1 MTIKEIEE
9 QLKRVKKGND
19 LIQRLQLKY
28 QSLDNGLLSGSNQFT
43 TRVKTSKTNT
53 TEDKILETLEL
64 KDKIVEQ
71 IQTITSERME
81 VMDMIDQLDDVV
93 EWLILVMIYFNNFP
107 MIKICN
113 DLNFSKVQ
121 IYRIKKKAIE
131 NLAEVKKCK
140 SIKKRQSNRYTDF

>member
-9 QLKRVKKGND
+9 QLKGVKKGND

-93 EWLILVMIYFNNFP
+93 EWLVLVMIYFNNFP

-131 NLAEVKKCK
+131 NLDKVKNA
-140 SIKKRQSNRYTDF
+140 NR

>member
-71 IQTITSERME
+71 IQTSTSERME

-93 EWLILVMIYFNNFP
+93 EWLILVMIYFNNF
-107 MIKICN
+107 
-113 DLNFSKVQ
+113 L
-121 IYRIKKKAIE
+121 
-131 NLAEVKKCK
+131 
-140 SIKKRQSNRYTDF
+140 

>member
-1 MTIKEIEE
+1 LTIKEIEG

-19 LIQRLQLKY
+19 LIHRLQLKY

-71 IQTITSERME
+71 IQTITRERME

-93 EWLILVMIYFNNFP
+93 EWLILVMMYFNNFP

-131 NLAEVKKCK
+131 NLDKVKNA
-140 SIKKRQSNRYTDF
+140 NR

>member
-1 MTIKEIEE
+1 MTIKEIGE

-131 NLAEVKKCK
+131 NLAEVKNA
-140 SIKKRQSNRYTDF
+140 NR

>member
-1 MTIKEIEE
+1 M
-9 QLKRVKKGND
+9 
-19 LIQRLQLKY
+19 
-28 QSLDNGLLSGSNQFT
+28 
-43 TRVKTSKTNT
+43 
-53 TEDKILETLEL
+53 EL

-81 VMDMIDQLDDVV
+81 VMGMIDQLDDVV

-131 NLAEVKKCK
+131 NLAEVKNA
-140 SIKKRQSNRYTDF
+140 NR

>member
-1 MTIKEIEE
+1 MKEYLKEIEE

-53 TEDKILETLEL
+53 TEDNILENLEL

-93 EWLILVMIYFNNFP
+93 EWLVLVMIYFNNFP

-131 NLAEVKKCK
+131 NLDKVKNA
-140 SIKKRQSNRYTDF
+140 NR

>member
-1 MTIKEIEE
+1 MKEYLKEIEE

-53 TEDKILETLEL
+53 TEDNILETLEL

-93 EWLILVMIYFNNFP
+93 EWLVLVMIYFNNFP

-131 NLAEVKKCK
+131 NLAKVKNA
-140 SIKKRQSNRYTDF
+140 NR

>member
-1 MTIKEIEE
+1 MTIKEIEK

-28 QSLDNGLLSGSNQFT
+28 QSLDNGILSGSNQFT

-93 EWLILVMIYFNNFP
+93 EWLVLVMIYFNNFP

-131 NLAEVKKCK
+131 NLDKVKNA
-140 SIKKRQSNRYTDF
+140 NR

>member
-9 QLKRVKKGND
+9 QLKRVKKGHD

-93 EWLILVMIYFNNFP
+93 EWLVLVMIYFNNFP

-131 NLAEVKKCK
+131 NLDKVKNA
-140 SIKKRQSNRYTDF
+140 NR

>member
-28 QSLDNGLLSGSNQFT
+28 QSLDNGLLAGSNQT
-43 TRVKTSKTNT
+43 DTRVTTSKTNT
-53 TEDKILETLEL
+53 TENKLLETLQL

-93 EWLILVMIYFNNFP
+93 EWLVLVMIYFNNFP

-131 NLAEVKKCK
+131 NLDKVKNA
-140 SIKKRQSNRYTDF
+140 NR

>member
-1 MTIKEIEE
+1 MKEYLKEIEE

-28 QSLDNGLLSGSNQFT
+28 QSLDNGLLYGSNQFT

-53 TEDKILETLEL
+53 TEDNILETLEL

-93 EWLILVMIYFNNFP
+93 EWLVLVMIYFNNFP

-131 NLAEVKKCK
+131 NLDKVKNA
-140 SIKKRQSNRYTDF
+140 NR

>member
-1 MTIKEIEE
+1 LTIKEIEE

-93 EWLILVMIYFNNFP
+93 EWLVLVMIYFNNFP

-131 NLAEVKKCK
+131 NLAEVKNA
-140 SIKKRQSNRYTDF
+140 NR

>member
-1 MTIKEIEE
+1 MKEYLKEIEE

-53 TEDKILETLEL
+53 TEDNILETLEL

-93 EWLILVMIYFNNFP
+93 EWLVLVMIYFNNFP

-131 NLAEVKKCK
+131 NLDKVKNA
-140 SIKKRQSNRYTDF
+140 NR

>member
-93 EWLILVMIYFNNFP
+93 EWLVLVMIYFNNFP

-113 DLNFSKVQ
+113 DLNFSKV
-121 IYRIKKKAIE
+121 
-131 NLAEVKKCK
+131 
-140 SIKKRQSNRYTDF
+140 

>member
-1 MTIKEIEE
+1 LTIKEIEE

-81 VMDMIDQLDDVV
+81 VMGMIDQLDDVV

-131 NLAEVKKCK
+131 NLAEVKNA
-140 SIKKRQSNRYTDF
+140 NR

>member
-28 QSLDNGLLSGSNQFT
+28 QSLDNGILSGSNQFT

-131 NLAEVKKCK
+131 NLAEVKNA
-140 SIKKRQSNRYTDF
+140 NR

>member
-28 QSLDNGLLSGSNQFT
+28 QSLENGLLSGSNQFT
-43 TRVKTSKTNT
+43 TRVKTSKSNT

-64 KDKIVEQ
+64 KDEIVEQ

-93 EWLILVMIYFNNFP
+93 EWLVLVMIYFNNFP

-131 NLAEVKKCK
+131 NLAEVKNA
-140 SIKKRQSNRYTDF
+140 NR

>member
-9 QLKRVKKGND
+9 QLKRVKKGNE

-28 QSLDNGLLSGSNQFT
+28 QSLDKGLLSGSNQFT

-53 TEDKILETLEL
+53 TEDKILEILEQ
-64 KDKIVEQ
+64 KDEIVEQ
-71 IQTITSERME
+71 MTVLIDERIATMKL
-81 VMDMIDQLDDVV
+81 IDQLD
-93 EWLILVMIYFNNFP
+93 EIEECLVLTMIYVNNLP
-107 MIKICN
+107 LVKICN

-131 NLAEVKKCK
+131 NLAKVKNA
-140 SIKKRQSNRYTDF
+140 NR

>member
-53 TEDKILETLEL
+53 TENKILETLEL

-93 EWLILVMIYFNNFP
+93 EWLVLVMIYFNNFP

-131 NLAEVKKCK
+131 NLDKVKNA
-140 SIKKRQSNRYTDF
+140 NR